1 MQPEELIG
9 LWDSAPYDF
18 GATESTR
25 LALLADGGGWTA
37 VTGRSA
43 DAGVGGA
50 ARPAPR
56 VRRLTWD
63 CPRPELLEIRYDD
76 YEFVRTQYTL
86 LPDTLHLSQHLD
98 SAHQFAL
105 TCREVTRQDGGGAPD
120 EQTLSVHAPREAA
133 NGTSWGAAHALPAVE
148 RSSPWPDGVRRV
160 PRPDGEN
167 P

>member
-43 DAGVGGA
+43 DAGTGDA

-56 VRRLTWD
+56 LRTLTWD

-76 YEFVRTQYTL
+76 YEFVRAQYTL

-98 SAHQFAL
+98 SARQFAL
-105 TCREVTRQDGGGAPD
+105 TSREVPRQDGGGAP
-120 EQTLSVHAPREAA
+120 EEETPSAHAPQEAA
-133 NGTSWGAAHALPAVE
+133 NG
-148 RSSPWPDGVRRV
+148 RS
-160 PRPDGEN
+160 
-167 P
+167 